1 MSQVWKHS
9 SLKDGRELLTLLA
22 LADWADDNGGC
33 FPSYDTIAKKVRVK
47 KRTHAIKI
55 VKDLIA
61 AGELF
66 KVGKDGSHDSNL
78 FVVLTGANNNA
89 SIKER
94 ITKAAASRGIKLIDD
109 LDNRINEVSELR
121 AAFASP
127 PQRTSRVKKSAS
139 PLQGTSASPLEGTP
153 LVPHRGP
160 NTSINHHLEPS
171 ITETPP
177 ANVTRAT
184 SVHQSIV
191 DTYLNELGY
200 RPPNMG
206 REVKAAK
213 WLVDNRY
220 SPDLVIE
227 CYRHMKRDKF
237 WSDKFLSLQKVAEQ
251 ISEFSAR
258 HKPAAKLAE
267 TRTVGGVIQEKIG
280 GVWYNKRNNT
290 PTGAA

>member
-1 MSQVWKHS
+1 MKPFQENEKFTRVHNYLMDKIMPIVKPNAWKVLCCILRSTSGWVMNNGTRKLTDQLSYSQLLKKTGIKNRNTLSAAITELVERNLVNLTPGEGWEANEYGINWDYEVASTEIVLPDVVASTKTVPIPS
-9 SLKDGRELLTLLA
+9 TEIVPEPSTEIVPTKERERNSLK
-22 LADWADDNGGC
+22 
-33 FPSYDTIAKKVRVK
+33 KKGTAPTPRP
-47 KRTHAIKI
+47 
-55 VKDLIA
+55 
-61 AGELF
+61 
-66 KVGKDGSHDSNL
+66 
-78 FVVLTGANNNA
+78 
-89 SIKER
+89 
-94 ITKAAASRGIKLIDD
+94 
-109 LDNRINEVSELR
+109 VSEHQQIVN
-121 AAFASP
+121 AY
-127 PQRTSRVKKSAS
+127 V
-139 PLQGTSASPLEGTP
+139 
-153 LVPHRGP
+153 
-160 NTSINHHLEPS
+160 
-171 ITETPP
+171 TELAYT
-177 ANVTRAT
+177 
-184 SVHQSIV
+184 
-191 DTYLNELGY
+191 
-200 RPPNMG
+200 PPNMG